1 MVISH
6 KYKYVF
12 VEFYRTGSTAIS
24 AELCEL
30 YGGEKILCK
39 HSRYHEFL
47 KTATPE
53 EKKYFV
59 FSSIRNPMDTL
70 ATGYSKLKNDHKGRY
85 TNPKEWRVNGGL
97 ITNQNLKIF
106 RDIKDNNMSFADYF
120 KKYYKLPYDNWT
132 SVAHRHFDY
141 IIFFENIQEDFA
153 KVLKK
158 LHIQQVRPLPVVNKT
173 TGKENYLKYYTPD
186 IRGRSIF
193 IFGPFMQK
201 WGYEFPKEWSNKKSG
216 VLSKAVFNIAGILKK
231 IYWRF
236 TKTKSLPA

>member
-59 FSSIRNPMDTL
+59 FSGMRNPMDTL

-85 TNPKEWRVNGGL
+85 TNPKEWRANGGL

-201 WGYEFPKEWSNKKSG
+201 WGYEFPKEWGNKKSG

>member
-12 VEFYRTGSTAIS
+12 VEFCRTGSTAIS

-59 FSSIRNPMDTL
+59 FSGIRNPMDML
-70 ATGYSKLKNDHKGRY
+70 ASGYSKLKNDHKGRY
-85 TNPKEWRVNGGL
+85 TNPKEWRMNGGL

-120 KKYYKLPYDNWT
+120 KKYYTLPYDNWS

-141 IIFFENIQEDFA
+141 VIFFENIQEDFA
-153 KVLKK
+153 KVLQK
-158 LHIQQVRPLPVVNKT
+158 LNIQQVRPLPVVNKT

-186 IRGRSIF
+186 IRERSVF

-201 WGYEFPKEWSNKKSG
+201 WGYEFPKEWGDKKAS
-216 VLSKAVFNIAGILKK
+216 VFSKAVFNVAAILKK

-236 TKTKSLPA
+236 TKTKTLPA